1 MSIDALKRDNAKPS
15 RKKAVILMVVLAI
28 ALIVLF
34 FLGLMVGSSNM
45 GLSRSFMALF
55 GQGDSTDIRIV
66 QQIRL
71 PRLLAALVA
80 GMGLSISGLI
90 MQSTL
95 RNPMASPATLGV
107 SNAAVFGANLSI
119 IGFAGGFLSTGNNVS
134 NYATSANPFAT
145 SSVAFVFAFASV
157 LLILGICRL
166 RSFSSESVVLAGIA
180 IGSIWTA
187 ATTLLQYF
195 ATDVGLS
202 AAVIWTFGDLG
213 RATFQTDLIMA
224 IVVIVCSLFFILL
237 RYRYNALAHDAEV
250 SSTLGINVTLFR
262 FLSLLLSSL
271 ITAVVVSY
279 LGIIGFVGI
288 ICPHAVK
295 RIIGN
300 NHSMTIP
307 ASLLSGA
314 VLLLFADLISKLIG
328 NGLSLPIG
336 AITAILGGPFFLY
349 LIFARK
355 GDKA

>member
-213 RATFQTDLIMA
+213 RATFQTVLIMA
-224 IVVIVCSLFFILL
+224 IVVAVCSLFFILL

-288 ICPHAVK
+288 ICPHAMK

-300 NHSMTIP
+300 NHSLTIP